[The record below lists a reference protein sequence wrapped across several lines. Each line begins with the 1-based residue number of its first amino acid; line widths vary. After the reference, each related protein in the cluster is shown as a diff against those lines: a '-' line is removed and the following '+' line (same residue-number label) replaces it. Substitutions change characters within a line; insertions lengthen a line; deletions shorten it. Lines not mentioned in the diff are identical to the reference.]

1 MPQATTQTD
10 YRLRF
15 ASVSHIAA
23 LRPTVTAM
31 LESVTFTAANFAAVI
46 HIAVFVAAT
55 LAVLALVVVI
65 SIVVDAEVAT
75 IKSPI

>member
-1 MPQATTQTD
+1 
-10 YRLRF
+10 
-15 ASVSHIAA
+15 
-23 LRPTVTAM
+23 M
-31 LESVTFTAANFAAVI
+31 LESVTFTAATFEVFI

-65 SIVVDAEVAT
+65 SIVVAAEVAT

>member
-1 MPQATTQTD
+1 
-10 YRLRF
+10 
-15 ASVSHIAA
+15 
-23 LRPTVTAM
+23 M

-65 SIVVDAEVAT
+65 SIVVAA
-75 IKSPI
+75 

>member
-1 MPQATTQTD
+1 MPQAITPTD

-31 LESVTFTAANFAAVI
+31 LESVTFPAANFAAVI
-46 HIAVFVAAT
+46 HIAVFVEVHT
-55 LAVLALVVVI
+55 NSCLAKLSA
-65 SIVVDAEVAT
+65 
-75 IKSPI
+75 